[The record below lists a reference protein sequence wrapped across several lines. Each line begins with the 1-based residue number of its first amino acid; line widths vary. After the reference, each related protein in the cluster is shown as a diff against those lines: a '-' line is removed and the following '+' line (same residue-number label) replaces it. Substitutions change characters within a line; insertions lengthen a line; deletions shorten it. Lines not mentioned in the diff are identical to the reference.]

1 MSAPNS
7 GLEVFHPL
15 IREWFSSTLGEPTQ
29 VQDEAWPK
37 IAAGHHLLVSAPT
50 GTGKTLTAFLWALHQ
65 LLTGAW
71 PGGRVR
77 VLYVSPLK
85 ALNNDIQRNLLSP
98 LAHLEAAFD
107 AAGAPHEAV
116 RVATRSGDTPSAE
129 RQRMVRRPP
138 EILITTPESLN
149 ILLTSQGG
157 RSMLGGIQSVIFDE
171 IHAVAGSKRGTHWVT
186 AVDRLVPLAGEFQ
199 RIALSAT
206 ARPLET
212 IARFIGGYEMRP
224 LDERGAEVE
233 YRERPVAIVTS
244 TRTKEYDLSIDVA
257 GPELVDTSDP
267 MANEPDK
274 NSWESL
280 ADALLGR
287 IETNRSTLIFANS
300 RRSTERMT
308 RLLNDG
314 AGHNLVYSHHGS
326 LSRELR
332 NVVER
337 RLKDGELKAIV
348 ATNSLELGIDIGA
361 LDEVALV
368 QTPPTVAAAIQRLGR
383 AGHGVGEISRGSL
396 YPLFERDLI
405 SAAVVG
411 RCVLAGDI
419 EAIEP
424 VVGALDVL
432 AQIVLSMTAA
442 EPWDV
447 DALYSF
453 LRGSYPYRDLSRR
466 QFDLVLE
473 MLAGRYADSRIRE
486 LAPRLTIDRVANQ
499 VRARPGT
506 AWTVYMSGGTIPDR
520 GYYNL
525 RLADSMAKVGELDEE
540 FVWERRLGDT
550 FTLGAQNWR
559 VQRIT
564 HSDVLVSPAH
574 RTAAMTPFWR
584 ADARDRS
591 FFLSERIGRFLERA
605 ERLLATA
612 APAPLR
618 TAAPEGADAPEESRG
633 SGRDQLIEELQNES
647 RMTATAAAR
656 LADLLERQREATG
669 VALPHRRHLVVEH
682 CADPTGRSQ
691 GRHAILHTGW
701 GGRVNRPFA
710 MALAAAW
717 ETHSEAPLQVE
728 AENDCILIAT
738 DSEVELDQLLQWVRG
753 DNLETL
759 LRDRLQQTGLFGGR
773 FRENA
778 GRALLLPRS
787 DAKRRVPLW
796 LTRERA
802 KKLLEAVSRYDDFPI
817 VVETWRTCLQD
828 AFDLPALKRMLD
840 EIAQGRITITETRT
854 STPSPFATG
863 LVWQQTNRL
872 MYEDDAPTAE
882 GGLSRTLLQEL
893 VFSSQ
898 LRPQLPA
905 ALLDTFQRKL
915 QRTFPGYAPRD
926 APEVLAWIDERLA
939 MPPEELDA
947 LLATRR
953 RQLPEDDGMQLLADL
968 EDRAC
973 VVETESGARWVCA
986 VERLP
991 RVLRGVGLDLTDVRL
1006 SRLSA
1011 PAEPAGHTLA
1021 AAAQQLVRRRA
1032 DEEQRSPIEDDVDAP
1047 ADAEP
1052 GLDTGADEL
1061 AGLLAEW
1068 LRFYGPVAP
1077 EVVGTAF
1084 GLQPEAVETALARL
1098 VDEERVVVDRFRRGS
1113 ELEEVCDAENLER
1126 LLRLLRAASR
1136 PAFEAQPL
1144 DRLPLL
1150 LAVEQGL
1157 AERGDGVE
1165 GLHAALERLLLYP
1178 AGAASWESDL
1188 LPARLD
1194 PYYPAWLDSVLQ
1206 ESALGWLGTGRE
1218 RLTFAFPEERELLA
1232 GTESSPP
1239 LAATLAALAHGR
1251 ARSFEELLRGGKSSS
1266 AELTAE
1272 LWQAVW
1278 AGAVA
1283 NSRFSVVRR
1292 GVARQFKAEPLEPPR
1307 RHVRPGTRRRAF
1319 DRWRSARPFGGDWFE
1334 LPPLAAPSDALEA
1347 EELGKER
1354 ARLLLARYGILFR
1367 ELLDREL
1374 PGFRWSSTF
1383 RSLRIM
1389 ELSGEVVA
1397 GHFFEGILGPQ
1408 FMSLGAWRRLSEG
1421 LVQDGIYWLS
1431 AVDPAAPCGLAL
1443 EAWRGRW
1450 PARRASNHLVFD
1462 GARRVVTS
1470 QRHGCE
1476 LEIQVEPGHPHLP
1489 EYFQFLKVML
1499 TRQFEPRKAVDVETI
1514 NGEPAT
1520 TSPYAET
1527 LREIF
1532 STTRE
1537 PKSLRLR
1544 RRY

>member
-15 IREWFSSTLGEPTQ
+15 IREWFASTLGEPTQ
-29 VQDEAWPK
+29 VQAEAWPL
-37 IAAGHHLLVSAPT
+37 IAARRHLLVSAPT

-98 LAHLEAAFD
+98 LAQLEAAFD
-107 AAGAPHEAV
+107 AAGEPHEAV

-233 YRERPVAIVTS
+233 YRERPVAVVTS
-244 TRTKEYDLSIDVA
+244 TQTKEYDFSIDVA
-257 GPELVDTSDP
+257 GPELADTSDP
-267 MANEPDK
+267 MPTEPDK
-274 NSWESL
+274 SSWESL
-280 ADALLGR
+280 AGALLAR
-287 IETNRSTLIFANS
+287 IDANRSTLIFANS
-300 RRSTERMT
+300 RRATERMT

-332 NVVER
+332 SVVEK

-383 AGHGVGEISRGSL
+383 AGHGVGEVSRGIL
-396 YPLFERDLI
+396 YPLFDRDLM

-411 RCVLAGDI
+411 RCVLAGEI

-442 EPWDV
+442 ESWDL

-453 LRGSYPYRDLSRR
+453 LRGSFPYRRLSRR

-473 MLAGRYADSRIRE
+473 MLAGRYADSRVRE
-486 LAPRLTIDRVANQ
+486 LAPRLEIDRVANQ
-499 VRARPGT
+499 VRARRGT

-520 GYYNL
+520 GYFNL

-540 FVWERRLGDT
+540 FVWERRIGDT

-559 VQRIT
+559 VRRIT

-574 RTAAMTPFWR
+574 RTAAMAPFWR

-591 FFLSERIGRFLERA
+591 FFLSERIGEFLERA
-605 ERLLATA
+605 ETLLAGA
-612 APAPLR
+612 AAQPAR
-618 TAAPEGADAPEESRG
+618 ASGADPTETGGEP
-633 SGRDQLIEELQNES
+633 GRDRLVELLREES
-647 RMTATAAAR
+647 RMTVTAATR
-656 LADLLERQREATG
+656 LVDLLERQREATG
-669 VALPHRRHLVVEH
+669 VPLPHRRHLVVEH
-682 CADPTGRSQ
+682 CADPAARANGRQ
-691 GRHAILHTGW
+691 AILHTGW

-717 ETHSEAPLQVE
+717 SERSDAPLAIE
-728 AENDCILIAT
+728 AENDSILIGT
-738 DSEVELDQLLQWVRG
+738 DSDFEMDQVLQWVRP
-753 DNLETL
+753 DNLEAL
-759 LRDRLQQTGLFGGR
+759 LRFRLQQSGLFGGR

-796 LTRERA
+796 LTRERS

-817 VVETWRTCLQD
+817 VVETWRSCLQD
-828 AFDLPALKRMLD
+828 AFDLPALKAVLD
-840 EIAQGRITITETRT
+840 ELAQGRIAISETRT
-854 STPSPFATG
+854 SAPSPFATG

-872 MYEDDAPTAE
+872 MYEDDAPTAQ

-905 ALLDTFQRKL
+905 ALLDTFERKL
-915 QRTFPGYAPRD
+915 QRSFPGYAPRD
-926 APEVLAWIDERLA
+926 APDLLAWIDERLA
-939 MPPEELDA
+939 MSPPELDA

-953 RQLPEDDGMQLLADL
+953 RQLPEDDSARLLEDL

-973 VVETESGARWVCA
+973 LVEAPAGGRWVCA

-991 RVLRGVGLDLTDVRL
+991 RILRGLGLELEAVSL
-1006 SRLSA
+1006 HRLSA
-1011 PAEPAGHTLA
+1011 PAEPAGKALATAAEELVLASAGTLDHDPVEVPA
-1021 AAAQQLVRRRA
+1021 GSPEEAGAGAEQSA
-1032 DEEQRSPIEDDVDAP
+1032 DEAVAADVED
-1047 ADAEP
+1047 
-1052 GLDTGADEL
+1052 LDEL
-1061 AGLLAEW
+1061 VDFLAEW
-1068 LRFYGPVAP
+1068 LRFYGPIAP
-1077 EVVGTAF
+1077 DTIGAAF
-1084 GLQPEAVETALARL
+1084 GLPPETVGAALARL
-1098 VDEERVVVDRFRRGS
+1098 VEEERVVADRFRRDRD
-1113 ELEEVCDAENLER
+1113 LDEVCDAENLER

-1136 PAFEAQPL
+1136 PAFEARPL
-1144 DRLPLL
+1144 EQLPLL
-1150 LAVEQGL
+1150 LGRRAGSGR
-1157 AERGDGVE
+1157 ARRRRRRAPRSARAP
-1165 GLHAALERLLLYP
+1165 AALPGGSGELGSRPAAGAPRALLPRLARLRAAGERPPVVRRRQGKGDLRVSRR
-1178 AGAASWESDL
+1178 AGAACGHRD
-1188 LPARLD
+1188 ACR
-1194 PYYPAWLDSVLQ
+1194 
-1206 ESALGWLGTGRE
+1206 SAAGAGR
-1218 RLTFAFPEERELLA
+1218 P
-1232 GTESSPP
+1232 
-1239 LAATLAALAHGR
+1239 GR
-1251 ARSFEELLRGGKSSS
+1251 RPGALLRG
-1266 AELTAE
+1266 AA
-1272 LWQAVW
+1272 
-1278 AGAVA
+1278 
-1283 NSRFSVVRR
+1283 
-1292 GVARQFKAEPLEPPR
+1292 AR
-1307 RHVRPGTRRRAF
+1307 
-1319 DRWRSARPFGGDWFE
+1319 
-1334 LPPLAAPSDALEA
+1334 
-1347 EELGKER
+1347 
-1354 ARLLLARYGILFR
+1354 
-1367 ELLDREL
+1367 
-1374 PGFRWSSTF
+1374 
-1383 RSLRIM
+1383 
-1389 ELSGEVVA
+1389 
-1397 GHFFEGILGPQ
+1397 
-1408 FMSLGAWRRLSEG
+1408 
-1421 LVQDGIYWLS
+1421 
-1431 AVDPAAPCGLAL
+1431 
-1443 EAWRGRW
+1443 
-1450 PARRASNHLVFD
+1450 
-1462 GARRVVTS
+1462 
-1470 QRHGCE
+1470 
-1476 LEIQVEPGHPHLP
+1476 
-1489 EYFQFLKVML
+1489 
-1499 TRQFEPRKAVDVETI
+1499 
-1514 NGEPAT
+1514 
-1520 TSPYAET
+1520 
-1527 LREIF
+1527 
-1532 STTRE
+1532 
-1537 PKSLRLR
+1537 
-1544 RRY
+1544 